1 MSRGDHTTLTRQRL
15 LNVIKIRE
23 LTSSAY
29 VLRMEGGDI
38 AFRPGQCVILG
49 LSGKQE
55 MREYSIYNAVG
66 EPYLEVLIKIVD
78 GGSVSRQLK
87 RCAKGDAVLMEG
99 PVGFF
104 TLRDRDI
111 AERRFVFIATGT
123 GIAPFHSMVGSYSA
137 LDYSVLHGVR
147 EGTEAY
153 HREAFD
159 TERYTLCTSR
169 DTTGDSQGRVTD
181 YLQRHPGDPTA
192 FYQLCGNVKMID
204 DVCDILEA
212 QGVPVDNIRSEVYF

>member
-1 MSRGDHTTLTRQRL
+1 MHGDHTTLTRQRL
-15 LNVIKIRE
+15 LKVIEIRE

-29 VLRMEGGDI
+29 VLCLEGNDI

-49 LSGKQE
+49 LPGKQE
-55 MREYSIYNAVG
+55 MREYSIYNPVG
-66 EPYLEVLIKIVD
+66 EPCLEVLVKIVD

-87 RCAKGDAVLMEG
+87 RCAKGDTVLMEG

-104 TLRDRDI
+104 TLREQDT
-111 AERRFVFIATGT
+111 AARRFVFIASGT

-153 HREAFD
+153 DRVAFD
-159 TERYTLCTSR
+159 SERYTLCTSR
-169 DTTGDSQGRVTD
+169 DSTGDFQGRVTD
-181 YLQRHPGDPTA
+181 YLHGHPGDPA
-192 FYQLCGNVKMID
+192 DLYQLCGNVKMID